1 MGNHLDDWFTDPF
14 PIEKVSMSSPDPH
27 HVAGARGLVA
37 VSLAGVLW
45 GTTGVVVQYL
55 HRTVGLGAISIGFW
69 RLLIAAVAMVAISVP
84 TFRRLLVALRHHKLG
99 MIGAG
104 IGLAFYQACYF
115 LAVVW
120 VGVAVATM
128 VSLGVAP
135 VVITVWESV
144 RWRRWPPARRLGAVI
159 MALAGLVLIQNGG
172 QQAGGPHPGWGL
184 MAALMS
190 GTVYAATAVLSSR
203 LTRTVPSTALTTVMV
218 ASGALA
224 LLPLAA
230 VEGLTGTAPWTAA
243 TVGGLIFIGVACTAV
258 AYGLFNAGLRTV
270 PSGAASIL
278 TLWEPLTAAVLAVL
292 LLGEILSPAALVG
305 SALLLGSVMLS
316 YLR

>member
-1 MGNHLDDWFTDPF
+1 
-14 PIEKVSMSSPDPH
+14 MSSPDPH
-27 HVAGARGLVA
+27 HAAGARGLVA

-84 TFRRLLVALRHHKLG
+84 TFRRLLSALRHHKLG

-104 IGLAFYQACYF
+104 VGLAFYQACYF

-135 VVITVWESV
+135 VVITLWESV
-144 RWRRWPPARRLGAVI
+144 RWRRRPPARRMGAVI
-159 MALAGLVLIQNGG
+159 MALVGLVLIQNGG
-172 QQAGGPHPGWGL
+172 QEAGGPHPGWGL
-184 MAALMS
+184 VAALMS

-218 ASGALA
+218 VAGALA
-224 LLPLAA
+224 LLPSRRSRASPARHRGRASTVCRADLHRGRLHRGRVRA
-230 VEGLTGTAPWTAA
+230 VQRGPANRAERR
-243 TVGGLIFIGVACTAV
+243 GVDPHP
-258 AYGLFNAGLRTV
+258 L
-270 PSGAASIL
+270 GAADRC
-278 TLWEPLTAAVLAVL
+278 PAGRDAA
-292 LLGEILSPAALVG
+292 
-305 SALLLGSVMLS
+305 
-316 YLR
+316 R